1 MKTYPSWKNVVLS
14 IITIILW
21 TRVDGGRRLG
31 RKTQFSSAPR
41 QGLLSP
47 KSLPLKGD
55 GVLGNAGQEIPGED
69 AEFVAGSFILTQ
81 RALDEA
87 PYRYSSFL
95 TQVSI
100 WVCHRERF
108 FNSPLNINITSAK
121 LLKLYFTI
129 LGLGYAKTVSWPTAA
144 AWTG

>member
-129 LGLGYAKTVSWPTAA
+129 LGLGYTKTVSWPTAA
-144 AWTG
+144 ARTG

>member
-1 MKTYPSWKNVVLS
+1 MKPYSDMKTYPSWKNVVLS

-100 WVCHRERF
+100 WVCPRERF
-108 FNSPLNINITSAK
+108 LTRPSLSILYITTNNLSK
-121 LLKLYFTI
+121 IIKIYILLF
-129 LGLGYAKTVSWPTAA
+129 WD
-144 AWTG
+144 